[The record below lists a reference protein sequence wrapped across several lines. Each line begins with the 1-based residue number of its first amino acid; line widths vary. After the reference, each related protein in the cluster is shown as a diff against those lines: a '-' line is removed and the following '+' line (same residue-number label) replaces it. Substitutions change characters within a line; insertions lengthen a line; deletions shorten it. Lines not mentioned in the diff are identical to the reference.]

1 MTLQDKYEALAERY
15 CDIMEALSDA
25 IGSPEEKGQ
34 LQREAE
40 AIEWELKDLE
50 RKMEKEEV

>member
-1 MTLQDKYEALAERY
+1 MTIQDKYEALAERY

-40 AIEWELKDLE
+40 SIYWELKDLQWKIE
-50 RKMEKEEV
+50 RGTK